1 VAGGLRVSDAR
12 VEFTVNPLGI
22 DEQRPRFSWVLE
34 HEERGQFQTAYRIIV
49 SSSLENAV
57 KGIGDV
63 WDSGRVESRDQVVK
77 YGGPPLGSFT
87 RCYWRVKAWDSRGV
101 EGDWSSIQWF
111 ETALLNPSEEWVAK
125 WIGGGQLLRSTFKID
140 GEVLEARAYVTGL
153 GYYELRINGER
164 VGDRV
169 LDNNG

>member
-63 WDSGRVESRDQVVK
+63 WDSGRVESRDQ
-77 YGGPPLGSFT
+77 
-87 RCYWRVKAWDSRGV
+87 W
-101 EGDWSSIQWF
+101 
-111 ETALLNPSEEWVAK
+111 LNTVDHP
-125 WIGGGQLLRSTFKID
+125 
-140 GEVLEARAYVTGL
+140 
-153 GYYELRINGER
+153 
-164 VGDRV
+164 
-169 LDNNG
+169 